1 MHIKYF
7 YAKMHIFAKNYSKK
21 HDETCLLNK
30 MTQKKKTCLLSLRSA
45 DHFLNL
51 KTTFL
56 KVAY

>member
-1 MHIKYF
+1 MQKCIF
-7 YAKMHIFAKNYSKK
+7 FAKKLFKK

-30 MTQKKKTCLLSLRSA
+30 MTKKKKTCLLSLRSA

-56 KVAY
+56 RVAY

>member
-1 MHIKYF
+1 MQKCIF
-7 YAKMHIFAKNYSKK
+7 FAKNYSKK

-30 MTQKKKTCLLSLRSA
+30 MTKKKKTCLLSLRSA